1 MPAILPLASVFA
13 SPNACRPSESIS
25 LTFTGMK
32 PRDYCRRENLK
43 ALVALHGQAGLAEL
57 IGKDRNQV
65 YQWTRDKGTPGQ
77 RNIGSRAAAAIE
89 RALNL
94 PHGWLDTDP
103 ALNHAPDGRQSGD
116 EWATPSHLQ
125 RPDPAMLVEAER
137 WALIFQ
143 TAEGVRYSDL
153 RRMERVSE
161 VYSRMA
167 ANGGR
172 LSEQDHAA
180 YLSQLDG
187 LVSKRR
193 SGDERGHRGRQ
204 GGSVSGGEQ
213 AR

>member
-1 MPAILPLASVFA
+1 
-13 SPNACRPSESIS
+13 
-25 LTFTGMK
+25 MK

-43 ALVALHGQAGLAEL
+43 ALVATHGQAGLADL

-65 YQWTRDKGTPGQ
+65 YQWTRDEGEAGQ
-77 RNIGSRAAAAIE
+77 RNISGRSAAAIE
-89 RALNL
+89 KALGL

-103 ALNHAPDGRQSGD
+103 ALNASHGRHADGD
-116 EWATPSHLQ
+116 ERSNPSQ
-125 RPDPAMLVEAER
+125 FPRPDPAMLVEAER

-143 TAEGVRYSDL
+143 TAEGVKYSDL

-161 VYSRMA
+161 VYGRLA
-167 ANGGR
+167 ASGGR

-193 SGDERGHRGRQ
+193 NGDEREHRGRQ
-204 GGSVSGGEQ
+204 RSGVSGSEQ
-213 AR
+213 AG

>member
-1 MPAILPLASVFA
+1 
-13 SPNACRPSESIS
+13 
-25 LTFTGMK
+25 MK

-43 ALVALHGQAGLAEL
+43 ALVALHGQAGLADL

-65 YQWTRDKGTPGQ
+65 YQWTREVGEAGQ
-77 RNIGSRAAAAIE
+77 RNIGSRSAAAIE
-89 RALNL
+89 KALNL

-103 ALNHAPDGRQSGD
+103 ALNASLGEQHEGD
-116 EWATPSHLQ
+116 ERPIPSHLA

-161 VYSRMA
+161 VYGRMA

-204 GGSVSGGEQ
+204 GSSVSGGEQ